1 MSGLRKR
8 FSARR
13 ERWSRPH
20 PVPNLSDL
28 GLSVVEVTFLE
39 QRLVAN
45 GLSPNWAPI
54 KISNDREPRQNNPFT
69 IILISGAN
77 QNH

>member
-39 QRLVAN
+39 QRLFAN
-45 GLSPNWAPI
+45 GLSP
-54 KISNDREPRQNNPFT
+54 KLGTHQN
-69 IILISGAN
+69 
-77 QNH
+77 QQ